1 MMFFK
6 SIRFKI
12 TILYMGMLALTLSS
26 FSVVLYH
33 NVSAGLYASMD
44 TLLKSKAGG
53 VAQAI
58 DTYWEAAKFEA
69 IEAGGLLPE
78 VLKKRRNIN
87 FAKVAQRWVK
97 EESSDPALLDIVVQ
111 VFDTDGVIIASSK
124 NTKGLPGILRKSF
137 ISVLQGR
144 SRFDTID
151 SDTKSIGMFFR
162 LFTAPVFE
170 NEKVAY
176 IVQVA
181 SPLASIQ
188 TALNNL
194 KVALFILFPITVL
207 ATGLMGALLAKMS
220 LRPVD
225 SMVKAIHEM
234 TAENLKLKLAV
245 PATKDEIQKLAETF
259 NDMLGRLEVAF
270 TSQRQLFADL
280 SHELK
285 TPLTILK
292 GEFEVILKKERPPEE
307 YERILR
313 SALEEIDRIA
323 KLAEGLLLL
332 AKFDS
337 KEARLEKE
345 RFDLNLLAQAAV
357 NNMKA
362 LSKLKQIEIS
372 FKPGKDVLIDGDPSQ
387 IKTVFLNILDNAVKY
402 TPPKGRI
409 SVTVGTEI
417 GGAEVA
423 IEDTGTG
430 IPEEELPHVF
440 DRFYR
445 VDKSRNAAGFGLGLS
460 IAKSI
465 VEAHGGSIDVRSRL
479 SQGTAFI
486 VLLPLPQPH

>member
-1 MMFFK
+1 MFFK

-12 TILYMGMLALTLSS
+12 TILYMAILALTLSS

-33 NVSAGLYASMD
+33 NVSRRLYGNMD

-53 VAQAI
+53 IAQAI
-58 DTYWEAAKFEA
+58 DTYWEASKFEA

-97 EESSDPALLDIVVQ
+97 EESSDPALLDIIVQ
-111 VFDTDGVIIASSK
+111 VFDTDGAIIASSK
-124 NTKGLPGILRKSF
+124 NTKGLPEILRKSF
-137 ISVLQGR
+137 ISVLQGK
-144 SRFDTID
+144 SRFDTLD
-151 SDTKSIGMFFR
+151 SDTQSGGMAFR
-162 LFTAPVFE
+162 LFTTPVFE

-207 ATGLMGALLAKMS
+207 ATGLMGALLAKVS

-225 SMVKAIHEM
+225 SMVKAIHEI

-259 NDMLGRLEVAF
+259 NDMLGRLEAAF
-270 TSQRQLFADL
+270 SSQRQLFADL

-292 GEFEVILKKERPPEE
+292 GEFEVMLKKERPPQE
-307 YERILR
+307 YERILK

-323 KLAEGLLLL
+323 KLAEGLLIL

-337 KEARLEKE
+337 KEARLD
-345 RFDLNLLAQAAV
+345 RQRLDLNLLAQAAI
-357 NNMKA
+357 NKMKA
-362 LSKLKQIEIS
+362 LSELKQIGLS
-372 FKPGKDVLIDGDPSQ
+372 FNGGEKLLIEGDEAQ
-387 IKTVFLNILDNAVKY
+387 LKTAFLNILDNAVKY
-402 TPPKGRI
+402 TAAKGRI
-409 SVTVGTEI
+409 SVTAGVDK
-417 GGAEVA
+417 ARAKVS
-423 IEDTGTG
+423 IEDTGVG

-445 VDKSRNAAGFGLGLS
+445 VDKSRNPTGFGLGLS

-465 VEAHGGSIDVRSRL
+465 VEAHGGSIAVRSLPPR
-479 SQGTAFI
+479 GTAFTI
-486 VLLPLPQPH
+486 FLPLAQPH